1 MIEAITYAD
10 MLEHIRNNDL
20 VEDTVG
26 ILLTRPD
33 LQTGEEIMGS
43 LNYYHHLTGHNINF
57 YLPGYGA
64 YWNNAEYPDMRFAAK
79 INGVS
84 WSFSDKAFV
93 MFVDAI
99 ENVSRWKYSGES
111 ELLLIPYHDKNL
123 DYSNVA
129 VFHLDAKTIG
139 NRESLLRPR
148 QLYFVDILSGLEGSN
163 QADAFVR
170 VHYTQAKRVIQGSC
184 AVIIYGAIG
193 KINPI
198 LRERETLRC
207 QQYLILSVFSVQQ

>member
-64 YWNNAEYPDMRFAAK
+64 YWNNAEYPDMRFAAD

-93 MFVDAI
+93 SFVDTI

-111 ELLLIPYHDKNL
+111 ELLLIPYHDNNL

-129 VFHLDAKTIG
+129 VFRLDAMLKDDAISSISSFLTCLSR
-139 NRESLLRPR
+139 NAKYNNSVNSLS
-148 QLYFVDILSGLEGSN
+148 FKG
-163 QADAFVR
+163 A
-170 VHYTQAKRVIQGSC
+170 AKIVTNTLVQGVIDG
-184 AVIIYGAIG
+184 IF
-193 KINPI
+193 KDLPNPI
-198 LRERETLRC
+198 RKGKHYICKNFGR
-207 QQYLILSVFSVQQ
+207 

>member
-43 LNYYHHLTGHNINF
+43 LNYYHHLTGYNINF

-64 YWNNAEYPDMRFAAK
+64 YWNDAEYPDMRFAAD

-93 MFVDAI
+93 SFVNTI

-129 VFHLDAKTIG
+129 VFRLDAMLKDDAISSISNFITCLSRNAKHNNSVNSLALKGATKSVAKT
-139 NRESLLRPR
+139 LA
-148 QLYFVDILSGLEGSN
+148 QGLIDK
-163 QADAFVR
+163 ALKDFP
-170 VHYTQAKRVIQGSC
+170 
-184 AVIIYGAIG
+184 
-193 KINPI
+193 NPI
-198 LRERETLRC
+198 RKGKHYIC
-207 QQYLILSVFSVQQ
+207 KNFSR

>member
-129 VFHLDAKTIG
+129 VFHLDAMLKDSAISSISNFIT
-139 NRESLLRPR
+139 SLSRNSKHNNSVRSL
-148 QLYFVDILSGLEGSN
+148 
-163 QADAFVR
+163 AFKGA
-170 VHYTQAKRVIQGSC
+170 AKSVTKNLIQGMIDG
-184 AVIIYGAIG
+184 VF
-193 KINPI
+193 KDLPNPI
-198 LRERETLRC
+198 RKGRHYICKNFNR
-207 QQYLILSVFSVQQ
+207 

>member
-10 MLEHIRNNDL
+10 MLEHLRNNDL

-33 LQTGEEIMGS
+33 LQTGEEIVGS

-64 YWNNAEYPDMRFAAK
+64 YWNDTEYPDMRFAAV

-93 MFVDAI
+93 SFVNTV
-99 ENVSRWKYSGES
+99 ENVSKWKYSGES
-111 ELLLIPYHDKNL
+111 ELLLIPYHDQNL

-129 VFHLDAKTIG
+129 VFRLDAMLKDDAIASISSFMTC
-139 NRESLLRPR
+139 
-148 QLYFVDILSGLEGSN
+148 LSRNAQHNNSVNSIVFKGATKSVAKALAQGVI
-163 QADAFVR
+163 DR
-170 VHYTQAKRVIQGSC
+170 VLKDFP
-184 AVIIYGAIG
+184 
-193 KINPI
+193 NPI
-198 LRERETLRC
+198 KKGKHYIC
-207 QQYLILSVFSVQQ
+207 KNLSR

>member
-1 MIEAITYAD
+1 MIEAITYTD
-10 MLEHIRNNDL
+10 ILDHIRNNDL

-64 YWNNAEYPDMRFAAK
+64 YWNNTEYPDMRFAAD

-93 MFVDAI
+93 SLVDTI
-99 ENVSRWKYSGES
+99 ESVSRWKYSGES
-111 ELLLIPYHDKNL
+111 ELLLIPYHDQNL

-129 VFHLDAKTIG
+129 VFRLDAMLKDDAISSISSFITCLSRNAKHNNSVGSLAFRGATKSVAKTLI
-139 NRESLLRPR
+139 
-148 QLYFVDILSGLEGSN
+148 QDILEG
-163 QADAFVR
+163 AFKDIAAPIKKGK
-170 VHYTQAKRVIQGSC
+170 HYVCKD
-184 AVIIYGAIG
+184 
-193 KINPI
+193 
-198 LRERETLRC
+198 
-207 QQYLILSVFSVQQ
+207 LSR